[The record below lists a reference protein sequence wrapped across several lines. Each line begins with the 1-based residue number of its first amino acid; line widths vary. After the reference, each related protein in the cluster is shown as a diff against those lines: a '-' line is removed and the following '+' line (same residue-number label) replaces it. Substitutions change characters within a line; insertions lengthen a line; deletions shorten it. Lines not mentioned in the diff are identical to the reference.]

1 MLPIKKSN
9 TVETSVANLSRANRY
24 ISFLLLSAWF
34 LPGALAQEIDSELF
48 PRPVELEPA
57 IDFWKKVY
65 TEIDTDHGYLHDSED
80 LSVIY
85 AQLNRDNRQ
94 IETFREKIKDDLL
107 ILASGARSNLTQ
119 DQYIR
124 ILPQYCPNPM

>member
-1 MLPIKKSN
+1 MLPIKKSK
-9 TVETSVANLSRANRY
+9 TVETSFVNLSRASRY

-34 LPGALAQEIDSELF
+34 LSGALAQEIDSELF

-85 AQLNRDNRQ
+85 AQLNRDNRE

-107 ILASGARSNLTQ
+107 ILASGERSNLTENQ
-119 DQYIR
+119 ED
-124 ILPQYCPNPM
+124 ILEL